1 MTDAPSSRKV
11 LQRFYE
17 AEARYMAAEHP
28 DFGPVAATLHPE
40 CLLCEPA
47 SLPYGGEWRG
57 RDGVE
62 RWMRLFRAT
71 WSSLEVR
78 GSEIYGEG
86 DTLFS
91 RSHVYA
97 TARATNKPAD
107 WGLLQQF
114 TIRQDGVLELR
125 PFHWDTAAI
134 LPALS

>member
-1 MTDAPSSRKV
+1 MSSRDV
-11 LQRFYE
+11 LHRFYE

-28 DFGPVAATLHPE
+28 DFAPVAATLHPD

-57 RDGVE
+57 RNGVE
-62 RWMRLFRAT
+62 RWMRMFKAT

-78 GSEIYGEG
+78 DSEVFGEG

-97 TARATNKPAD
+97 TARETNKRTKWA
-107 WGLLQQF
+107 LLQRF
-114 TIRQDGVLELR
+114 TFQHGGIVDLR
-125 PFHWDTAAI
+125 PFHWDTAVI
-134 LPALS
+134 LSALS